1 MTGMMILLLLGGVD
15 TNSSQILDGIS
26 AGNSSLWKSSIF
38 WTAITV
44 ALAGF
49 LATNKISAGGF
60 SFQATSESITAIFAT
75 GIFVF
80 FAADLK
86 SIMAKLSSIKCPL
99 VEECTKLTQHTWE
112 FWIVVGIIW
121 PLLVG
126 FGISVLNFV
135 RGND

>member
-15 TNSSQILDGIS
+15 TNSSQVLDGIS
-26 AGNSSLWKSSIF
+26 AGNLSLWESSIF
-38 WTAITV
+38 WIAITV

-80 FAADLK
+80 FAADLM
-86 SIMAKLSSIKCPL
+86 SIMAKVSSITCPI
-99 VEECTKLTQHTWE
+99 VEGCTKLTQHTWE
-112 FWIVVGIIW
+112 FWVIAGIIW

-126 FGISVLNFV
+126 FGISIVNFV